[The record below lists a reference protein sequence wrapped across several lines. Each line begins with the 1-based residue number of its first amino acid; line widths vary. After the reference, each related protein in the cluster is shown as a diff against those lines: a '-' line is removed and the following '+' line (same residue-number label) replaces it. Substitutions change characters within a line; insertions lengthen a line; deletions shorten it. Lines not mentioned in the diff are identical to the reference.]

1 MFGSKRKLDD
11 LMAQLRP
18 DLSREALGV
27 GPAFPG
33 VAPNPVLSGD
43 ARKRNAELRTG
54 TLALGVL
61 VDWREVNN
69 NPRLVLMLDVE
80 TADGVS
86 FRGIADESFT
96 ITELTRLAPDRRCPC
111 ATAQTSWTTTSPSR
125 ATRILHWCSSSRMRS
140 RDASGADPIARAP
153 RLATI
158 AIRPSGT
165 TQPASAGRSTGRP
178 LAAHSEMPPVTFT
191 AS

>member
-1 MFGSKRKLDD
+1 MFGSKKKLDD

-54 TLALGVL
+54 TLALGIL

-80 TADGVS
+80 TADGAS

-96 ITELTRLAPDRRCPC
+96 ITELTRLAPG
-111 ATAQTSWTTTSPSR
+111 QTLPVR
-125 ATRILHWCSSSRMRS
+125 YRPDVMDHYVALA
-140 RDASGADPIARAP
+140 RDADPALVQQLSDEIAR
-153 RLATI
+153 RK
-158 AIRPSGT
+158 R
-165 TQPASAGRSTGRP
+165 R
-178 LAAHSEMPPVTFT
+178 
-191 AS
+191 